1 MEWQMG
7 LCFGAGRLYH
17 FHYWREARLHRWLI
31 NQPRSVWGLTATLF
45 IPIAGAMMLAVQKL
59 QEFRLTLK
67 AEELARPSI
76 GRGGREWGLTVGRE
90 LILPQSEEE
99 LLHDWNRR
107 LATYYIYEILLFR
120 WECKEFVWN
129 KSNEMIRKPRVK
141 SCLRRKSS
149 VAWFRK

>member
-1 MEWQMG
+1 MTNG
-7 LCFGAGRLYH
+7 
-17 FHYWREARLHRWLI
+17 
-31 NQPRSVWGLTATLF
+31 TLLR
-45 IPIAGAMMLAVQKL
+45 GWT
-59 QEFRLTLK
+59 TLPLSL
-67 AEELARPSI
+67 LARGETTPMIDQSTPVGVGPNSYSFYSYCWGYDACCPETAGVPVDFEGRRASSTI
-76 GRGGREWGLTVGRE
+76 RRGGREWGLTVGRE